1 MVQTG
6 KSTKIDL
13 KIELILDGIS
23 NNLMMIDKMEKEMTV
38 FWILSL
44 IKKNCW
50 QLSVIKLVLDL

>member
-1 MVQTG
+1 MVPTG

-13 KIELILDGIS
+13 KIELIFDGIS
-23 NNLMMIDKMEKEMTV
+23 NNLMMIYKIEKEMTV

-50 QLSVIKLVLDL
+50 QLSVIKVVLDL